1 MNILLTVIWL
11 IGFLTALPTLIK
23 AAGSKYAPTHE
34 DTLDYALSALVVVIL
49 AAVWP
54 ATFVLGIIAY
64 FIKKYEC

>member
-11 IGFLTALPTLIK
+11 IGFITALPTLIK
-23 AAGSKYAPTHE
+23 AAGSEHGPIHK

-54 ATFVLGIIAY
+54 ATIVLGVVAY
-64 FIKKYEC
+64 LIKKWEM